1 MNVEFD
7 SNNSIN
13 QYKYQPK
20 KFSLTNLIIKIGL
33 AKDEAGARKLM
44 VIIAIICF
52 TLSIYFFYQI

>member
-20 KFSLTNLIIKIGL
+20 KFSLTNLIIKIKL

-44 VIIAIICF
+44 MIIAIVCF
-52 TLSIYFFYQI
+52 ALSIYFFYQI